1 LEPKVQKV
9 PGIFSLPVVV
19 GALGFFVDVYDLLL
33 FGIIRKPSLQ
43 ALGLNQDQLFSLGEI
58 ILSIQMTGL
67 LVGGIL
73 WGVMGDKKGRLSV
86 LFGSILLYSL
96 ANIANGF
103 VQTIPQYIVLRFI
116 AGIGLAGE
124 LGAGITLASELLPKE
139 KRGIAA
145 SMIAGFGIFGAVT
158 AFFVS
163 QVFNWRACYF
173 IGGGMGLLL
182 LILRISVSESQI
194 FSSIKSEP
202 VKRGNFFMLFANKD
216 RAKRYILCIL
226 IGTPAWYVIG
236 VLVTFSDKFG
246 EAFGIRGVDPGK
258 SIMFLYLAIAFGD
271 ITVGWLSNW
280 LRSRKKALFIFFGI
294 TSFFILLFFLQNHG
308 TPATMYLICAGLG
321 YGTGFTVVYI
331 TMSAEQFGTNLRAT
345 AAVSIPNMVRG
356 MLPLIILL
364 FKGLRSWTGSY
375 VTGGW
380 ITGIIL
386 MAISIIAA
394 LQIRES
400 FGKDLNFLEV

>member
-1 LEPKVQKV
+1 MQPKVQKAL
-9 PGIFSLPVVV
+9 GIFSLPVVV

-43 ALGLNQDQLFSLGEI
+43 ALGLDQDQLLSQGEN

-73 WGVMGDKKGRLSV
+73 WGVLGDRKGRLSV

-96 ANIANGF
+96 ANIVNGF
-103 VQTIPQYIVLRFI
+103 VQTIPQYIALRFI

-163 QVFNWRACYF
+163 QVFDWRACYF

-194 FSSIKSEP
+194 FSNIKSEP

-216 RAKRYILCIL
+216 RARRYIFCIL

-246 EAFGIRGVDPGK
+246 EAFGIKGIDPGK

-294 TSFFILLFFLQNHG
+294 TCLFILLFFLQNHG
-308 TPATMYLICAGLG
+308 TPTTMYFICAGLG

-386 MAISIIAA
+386 MTISIFAA
-394 LQIRES
+394 FQIRES
-400 FGKDLNFLEV
+400 FGKDLNFLEI